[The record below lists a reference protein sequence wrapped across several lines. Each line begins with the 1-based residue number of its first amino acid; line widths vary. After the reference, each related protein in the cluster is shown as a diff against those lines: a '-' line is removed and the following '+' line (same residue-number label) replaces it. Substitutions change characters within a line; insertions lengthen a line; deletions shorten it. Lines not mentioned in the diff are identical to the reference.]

1 MCEADGISMRCRISG
16 WENGK
21 EACRIEGRLIRK
33 RTVSQTAKGSGNMV
47 TGIVL
52 AAGSGKRMNSQIQK
66 QFLEVHGRPLIY
78 YALKAFEESCVN
90 RVILVTGADS
100 VEYCRREIVNRYG
113 FLKVCAVVSGG
124 SERYHS
130 VYNGLEAA
138 KGSDYVLIHD
148 GARPMVTPEMIDH
161 LVEAVKEHKA
171 CISGMPAK
179 DTIKITDADGVVE
192 STPERSRLWTVHTPQ
207 VFDYSLICSAHERFH
222 EAGCPVGVTDD
233 GMLVER
239 YTDQPVKMIAGSY
252 TNIKVTTP
260 EDLPLA
266 SIFLQGQ
273 VNRKK

>member
-1 MCEADGISMRCRISG
+1 
-16 WENGK
+16 
-21 EACRIEGRLIRK
+21 
-33 RTVSQTAKGSGNMV
+33 MV

-78 YALKAFEESCVN
+78 YALKAFEESCVD

-100 VEYCRREIVNRYG
+100 VEYCRREIVDRYV
-113 FLKVCAVVSGG
+113 FLKVLAVVPGG

-148 GARPMVTPEMIDH
+148 GARPMVTPEMINR
-161 LVEAVKEHKA
+161 LVEEVREHKA
-171 CISGMPAK
+171 CISGVPTK
-179 DTIKITDADGVVE
+179 DTIKITDAAGIVE

-207 VFDYSLICSAHERFH
+207 AFEYSLICAAHKRFR
-222 EAGCPVGVTDD
+222 ETGCPVGVTDD
-233 GMLVER
+233 GMLVEA

-252 TNIKVTTP
+252 ANIKVTTP

-266 SIFLQGQ
+266 AVFLQGRWISRS
-273 VNRKK
+273 V